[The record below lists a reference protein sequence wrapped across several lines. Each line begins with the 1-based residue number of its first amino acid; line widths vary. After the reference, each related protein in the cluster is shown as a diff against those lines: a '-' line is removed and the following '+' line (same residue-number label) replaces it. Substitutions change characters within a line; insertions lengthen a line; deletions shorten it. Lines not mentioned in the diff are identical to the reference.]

1 MMDFVLEAWVSS
13 IIEGKKLQW
22 MMGKGEPWQPGEK
35 LKLLFAGYNGTRN
48 TGSDVRVE
56 EMLRQI
62 RRILG
67 PENVDLSMM
76 TFNFDRS
83 RGYFEG
89 TSQVRLPD
97 IFPPF
102 LASEVPKHHGVVAC
116 EGSMFKSKFANALA
130 TMMIGSLG
138 IAAAENKLSIG
149 YGAEAGH
156 MDPLVA
162 KMCGRYCRNS
172 LVITRNDESRK
183 ILRELGVPTELG
195 TDTAWTF
202 EPLGAEYGQKA
213 LHDVGWDGK
222 TPVLVVCPINPFEWP
237 VKASVAKAA
246 LHSLAGAY
254 KDSHYRGPYFHNA
267 GPEANRANEHYLSS
281 IAKAVAAFRQKRSV
295 FVIMAATER
304 MDARACGRIS
314 EKLGGVPVLTSDDY
328 NMYQMVSILR
338 ACRMMVSSR
347 YHGIVTSMP
356 ALVASA
362 GITMDERIRNL
373 MNERGHQELLMNV
386 DDPDLEAR
394 TLAAIEILDRDGER
408 IADGIARSVV
418 RNLKLMARMG
428 VYFEE
433 EVQRRYPE
441 FPNAARRMELGG
453 LPAADERGV
462 EGIGGGVRVG
472 LVFELGIPDRPD
484 SHVIPGTD
492 SCQPGEER
500 GQRCSSGTSRR
511 AGGPADRAAVAGSG
525 AGGAGLSAATAAE
538 KGRPLRVAGA

>member
-1 MMDFVLEAWVSS
+1 MMDLVLEAWVSG
-13 IIEGKKLQW
+13 IIESKKVQW
-22 MMGKGEPWQPGEK
+22 MMGRREPWQPGEK

-83 RGYFEG
+83 RGYFDG

-102 LASEVPKHHGVVAC
+102 LANEVPKHHGVVAC
-116 EGSMFKSKFANALA
+116 EGSMFKSKFANALT

-162 KMCGRYCRNS
+162 RMCGRYCCNS

-213 LHDVGWDGK
+213 LRDVGWDGK

-246 LHSLAGAY
+246 LHSLTGAY
-254 KDSHYRGPYFHNA
+254 KESHYRGPYFHNA
-267 GPEANRANEHYLSS
+267 GPEADRAYEHYLSS
-281 IAKAVAAFRQKRSV
+281 IANAVAAFRQKQSV
-295 FVIMAATER
+295 FVILAATER
-304 MDARACGRIS
+304 MDARACRRIS

-328 NMYQMVSILR
+328 NMYQLVSILR

-356 ALVASA
+356 ALVPSA

-386 DDPDLEAR
+386 DDSDLEAR
-394 TLAAIEILDRDGER
+394 TLAALEILHRDGER
-408 IADGIARSVV
+408 IADGIARTVV

-441 FPNAARRMELGG
+441 FPTRRGEWSWEDYLPPMSDGLKQLVAAY
-453 LPAADERGV
+453 
-462 EGIGGGVRVG
+462 
-472 LVFELGIPDRPD
+472 
-484 SHVIPGTD
+484 S
-492 SCQPGEER
+492 
-500 GQRCSSGTSRR
+500 
-511 AGGPADRAAVAGSG
+511 
-525 AGGAGLSAATAAE
+525 
-538 KGRPLRVAGA
+538 

>member
-13 IIEGKKLQW
+13 IIEGKKVQW
-22 MMGKGEPWQPGEK
+22 MMGKREPWQPGEK

-67 PENVDLSMM
+67 PEKVDLSMM

-89 TSQVRLPD
+89 TAQVRLPD

-102 LASEVPKHHGVVAC
+102 LAKEVPKHHGVVAC

-138 IAAAENKLSIG
+138 IAAAENKLSVG

-162 KMCGRYCRNS
+162 KMCGRYCKNS

-213 LHDVGWDGK
+213 LRDVGWDGQ

-237 VKASVAKAA
+237 VKASLAKAA
-246 LHSLAGAY
+246 IHSVTGAY
-254 KDSHYRGPYFHNA
+254 KESHYRGPYFHNA
-267 GPEANRANEHYLSS
+267 GPAADRAYEHYLSS
-281 IAKAVAAFRQKRSV
+281 IAKAVAAFRQKKNV

-304 MDARACGRIS
+304 MDARACRRIS

-328 NMYQMVSILR
+328 NMYQLVSILR

-356 ALVASA
+356 ALVPSA

-373 MNERGHQELLMNV
+373 MNERGHPELLMNV
-386 DDPDLEAR
+386 DDVDLEER
-394 TLAAIEILDRDGER
+394 TLASLEILERDGER
-408 IADGIARSVV
+408 IADGIARTVV

-441 FPNAARRMELGG
+441 FPTRRGEWSWEDYLPPMSDG
-453 LPAADERGV
+453 LKQ
-462 EGIGGGVRVG
+462 
-472 LVFELGIPDRPD
+472 LV
-484 SHVIPGTD
+484 
-492 SCQPGEER
+492 
-500 GQRCSSGTSRR
+500 
-511 AGGPADRAAVAGSG
+511 
-525 AGGAGLSAATAAE
+525 TAYS
-538 KGRPLRVAGA
+538 

>member
-1 MMDFVLEAWVSS
+1 MMDFVLEAWVST
-13 IIEGKKLQW
+13 IIEQKKVQW
-22 MMGKGEPWQPGEK
+22 MLGKRQPWQRGQK

-56 EMLRQI
+56 EMLRQV

-102 LASEVPKHHGVVAC
+102 LANEVPKHHGVVAC

-149 YGAEAGH
+149 YGAEAGQ

-162 KMCGRYCRNS
+162 KMCGRYCRHS

-213 LHDVGWDGK
+213 LRDVGWDGK

-237 VKASVAKAA
+237 VKASIGKLAV
-246 LHSLAGAY
+246 HSLTGAY
-254 KDSHYRGPYFHNA
+254 KESHYRGPYFHNS
-267 GPEANRANEHYLSS
+267 GPAADRAYEHYLTS
-281 IAKAVAAFRQKRSV
+281 IANAVAAFRQKKNV

-304 MDARACGRIS
+304 MDARPCRKIS
-314 EKLGGVPVLTSDDY
+314 EKLGGVPVLTSDEY

-338 ACRMMVSSR
+338 ACRMVVSSR

-356 ALVASA
+356 ALVPSA

-373 MNERGHQELLMNV
+373 MNERGHKELLMNV
-386 DDPDLEAR
+386 DDRDLEER
-394 TLAAIEILDRDGER
+394 TLAALEILEREGER
-408 IADGIARSVV
+408 IADGIARTVV
-418 RNLKLMARMG
+418 RNLRLMARMG

-441 FPNAARRMELGG
+441 FPTRRGEWSWEDYLPPMSEGLKQLVAAYG
-453 LPAADERGV
+453 
-462 EGIGGGVRVG
+462 
-472 LVFELGIPDRPD
+472 
-484 SHVIPGTD
+484 
-492 SCQPGEER
+492 
-500 GQRCSSGTSRR
+500 
-511 AGGPADRAAVAGSG
+511 
-525 AGGAGLSAATAAE
+525 
-538 KGRPLRVAGA
+538 